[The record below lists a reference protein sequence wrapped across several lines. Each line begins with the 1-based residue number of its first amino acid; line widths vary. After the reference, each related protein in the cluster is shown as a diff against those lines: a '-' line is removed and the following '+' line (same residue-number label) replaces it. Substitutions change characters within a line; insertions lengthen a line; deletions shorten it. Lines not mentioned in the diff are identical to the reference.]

1 MFVKCSLQI
10 FLSMRTKKKQTKKWI
25 FTMYLYFD
33 IIRQER
39 MKSARLAE
47 TKEAVKDAIGAFAI
61 LAMLYVG
68 LFIPNL

>member
-1 MFVKCSLQI
+1 
-10 FLSMRTKKKQTKKWI
+10 MRTKGKQMKKWR
-25 FTMYLYFD
+25 FTVYLYFD
-33 IIRQER
+33 SVRQER

-47 TKEAVKDAIGAFAI
+47 TKEAVKDAVGAFAI